1 MNRVC
6 LEYDK
11 ELIWQSNWD
20 GHELGYDEVEVIG
33 LYTLKDTTLNF
44 YIDMEN
50 NMIITSWDENYHQH

>member
-50 NMIITSWDENYHQH
+50 NMIIFIP